1 MSVLGPYSST
11 RPFTVLLMKTSLI
24 THQNNKLHALM
35 LWWLAQK
42 HTCGEVE
49 VYSNHAKALK
59 LFRKS
64 AALGLSDAF
73 LRIGQL
79 QLQGAGTTR
88 NVTAALGSFRAAAR
102 AGNFVG
108 LALEARHRSECGQFE
123 QADALWERFFAELQA
138 KPDHRFLAVKRNE
151 LLHDYIFRHLKFG
164 LEPEYREVLHRH
176 RWEISD
182 FHSRLTRVAASDERK
197 RLRAVDIWLESN
209 LWLEPV

>member
-79 QLQGAGTTR
+79 QLQGADASNSKSTKFQIFGI
-88 NVTAALGSFRAAAR
+88 
-102 AGNFVG
+102 
-108 LALEARHRSECGQFE
+108 ERSRYRGGV
-123 QADALWERFFAELQA
+123 ASG
-138 KPDHRFLAVKRNE
+138 
-151 LLHDYIFRHLKFG
+151 FG
-164 LEPEYREVLHRH
+164 GMM
-176 RWEISD
+176 
-182 FHSRLTRVAASDERK
+182 A
-197 RLRAVDIWLESN
+197 
-209 LWLEPV
+209 